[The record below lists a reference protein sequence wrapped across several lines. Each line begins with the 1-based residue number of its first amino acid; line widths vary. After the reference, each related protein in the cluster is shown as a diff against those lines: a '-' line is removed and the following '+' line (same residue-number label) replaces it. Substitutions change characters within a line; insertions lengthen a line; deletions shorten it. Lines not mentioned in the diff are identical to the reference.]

1 MNFIV
6 RTIGGKYQELYID
19 SGDNIVCSGLLDGK
33 EATELAQKMLV
44 SVSSLLYTAG
54 VDKASDICRE
64 LEKKLGN
71 IIEYGVWE

>member
-19 SGDNIVCSGLLDGK
+19 SGDNTVCSGLLDGK

-54 VDKASDICRE
+54 V
-64 LEKKLGN
+64 
-71 IIEYGVWE
+71 WE